1 MKTSTQETKSIEDII
16 KLIDKK
22 KLVLPEFQRDFKWPL
37 EKTETLFDSILKD
50 LFIGSLIVSK
60 PDFDLACRDFDLRER
75 GKRER
80 KPKSKQYTQADF
92 EQLDVY
98 TLLDGQQRV
107 TSIYRAITGKDKI
120 YVTFKDS
127 SILKMDEIWDA
138 SKNKI
143 RKKDKATGE
152 NVEITFDK
160 YIDGVTSVK
169 PNYDIFYMCLGD
181 IYENIDEEQDDFE
194 EAVINPIFNNEK
206 VSLKTSEK
214 EIYRKFAI
222 KFWSDFKTDV
232 YKKTNL
238 ISVQLLNMD
247 LEKFCLYFE
256 RSNSQGLNLSFTDII
271 TAKIYLTFNLREAL
285 KKLENES
292 YFSEALVDPL
302 VRYINFLENKDVTKK
317 SILKD
322 LTGKHFE
329 DNWDTAAKD
338 IVHIQ
343 KWLEDNHWVFKVE
356 NIPYKTMLL
365 PMLSFL
371 QNLKNKDFSQATAQ
385 QISMLKF
392 WFYAS
397 IYDNR
402 YGGARHGSTNVVLK
416 KDCEILRDLAKD
428 GEIPIEYWNNFKIEF
443 SYEEFLNIDGNNN
456 TKFLTVNYLMWN
468 TEKFKN
474 LENNASISISEKIDV
489 HHIYPIKY
497 IDKNFKINSF
507 EDERVDSVL
516 NKIRIN
522 KISNIKIR
530 DKAPSEYMAELVL
543 HNTVKSLDGKYDD
556 DSKENAKKQLI
567 KSLET
572 HCIPFTEELLKEG
585 SDRSFEDFLKAR
597 YQLFEKYLKSL
608 NEAHLNI
615 KTGQSQIWQ

>member
-1 MKTSTQETKSIEDII
+1 M
-16 KLIDKK
+16 
-22 KLVLPEFQRDFKWPL
+22 
-37 EKTETLFDSILKD
+37 
-50 LFIGSLIVSK
+50 
-60 PDFDLACRDFDLRER
+60 
-75 GKRER
+75 
-80 KPKSKQYTQADF
+80 QYTQKDF
-92 EQLDVY
+92 EEQNIY

-120 YVTFKDS
+120 YVTFKEANF
-127 SILKMDEIWDA
+127 LKNSEIWDL

-143 RKKDKATGE
+143 KKKDENTG
-152 NVEITFDK
+152 NNIEISFDK

-169 PNYDIFYMCLGD
+169 PSYDIFYICIGD
-181 IYENIDEEQDDFE
+181 LYENIDEEQDDFE
-194 EAVINPIFNNEK
+194 DAVINPILNNK
-206 VSLKTSEK
+206 NFTLDADQK

-285 KKLENES
+285 KKLENENH
-292 YFSEALVDPL
+292 FSENLVDPL

-329 DNWDTAAKD
+329 NNWDIAVKD
-338 IVHIQ
+338 IIHVQ
-343 KWLEDNHWVFKVE
+343 NWLEDNHWLFKVE

-365 PMLSFL
+365 PLLSFL
-371 QNLKNKDFSQATAQ
+371 QNLNNKDFSQATSQ

-416 KDCEILRDLAKD
+416 KDCEILRDLAK
-428 GEIPIEYWNNFKIEF
+428 GEAISIEYWESFRIEF
-443 SYEEFLNIDGNNN
+443 SYEEFLNIDSNNN

-468 TEKFKN
+468 AEKFKN
-474 LENNASISISEKIDV
+474 LENNANISISEKIDV
-489 HHIYPIKY
+489 HHIYPVKY
-497 IDKNFKINSF
+497 IEKNFKENSF

-516 NKIRIN
+516 NKVRIN
-522 KISNIKIR
+522 KISNIKIK
-530 DKAPSEYMAELVL
+530 DKAPSQYMTELVL
-543 HNTVKSLDGKYDD
+543 KSIKKDENGKYTEKD
-556 DSKENAKKQLI
+556 EEIAKKQLI

-572 HCIPFTEELLKEG
+572 HCIPFSDDLLKGLNDE
-585 SDRSFEDFLKAR
+585 RFEDFLKAR
-597 YQLFEKYLKSL
+597 YQLFEKYLISL
-608 NEAHLNI
+608 NNAHLNI

>member
-1 MKTSTQETKSIEDII
+1 MKTSTQETKSIEDIV
-16 KLIDKK
+16 KLIDKE

-60 PDFDLACRDFDLRER
+60 PDFDLACRGFDLRER

-80 KPKSKQYTQADF
+80 KPKTVQYTKDQF
-92 EQLDVY
+92 EQEDIY

-107 TSIYRAITGKDKI
+107 TSIYRAIKGMDKV

-127 SILKMDEIWDA
+127 ELLRDSEIWDDTIQ
-138 SKNKI
+138 KI
-143 RKKDKATGE
+143 KKGID
-152 NVEITFDK
+152 ISFDK

-169 PNYDIFYMCLGD
+169 PLGKTYYICLGD
-181 IYENIDEEQDDFE
+181 LYENIDEMQDDFQ
-194 EAVINPIFNNEK
+194 EAVIDPILENDKIDFTHDDK
-206 VSLKTSEK
+206 K
-214 EIYRKFAI
+214 IYKIFGI
-222 KFWSDFKTDV
+222 KFWNDFKTDV

-271 TAKIYLTFNLREAL
+271 TAKIYLTFNLRNAL
-285 KKLENES
+285 KKLEKEP
-292 YFSEALVDPL
+292 YFQENLVDPL
-302 VRYINFLENKDVTKK
+302 VRYINFKVNGDVTKK

-322 LTGKHFE
+322 LDGEAFKK
-329 DNWDTAAKD
+329 NWDSTVKD
-338 IVHIQ
+338 IIHVQ

-365 PMLSFL
+365 PLLSFF
-371 QNLKNKDFSQATAQ
+371 QNLPNKDFSQASAQ
-385 QISMLKF
+385 QIDIVRF

-416 KDCEILRDLAKD
+416 KDCEVLRDLAI
-428 GEIPIEYWNNFKIEF
+428 GIAIPTEYWSNFKIEF
-443 SYEEFLNIDGNNN
+443 SFEEFLNIDSNTN
-456 TKFLTVNYLMWN
+456 TKFLTVNYLMWSK
-468 TEKFKN
+468 EKFKN
-474 LENNASISISEKIDV
+474 LENNANISISEKIDV
-489 HHIYPIKY
+489 HHIYPVKY
-497 IDKNFKINSF
+497 IDNNFAVDSF
-507 EDERVDSVL
+507 EDERVDCVL

-530 DKAPSEYMAELVL
+530 DKAPSIYLKELLANNIEKDTNGVHL
-543 HNTVKSLDGKYDD
+543 PQS
-556 DSKENAKKQLI
+556 EINAKNNLI

-572 HCIPFTEELLKEG
+572 HCIPFSEDLLNG
-585 SDRSFEDFLKAR
+585 SNDNKFEDFLKAR
-597 YQLFEKYLKSL
+597 YQLFEKYLKL
-608 NEAHLNI
+608 LDDAHLNI
-615 KTGQSQIWQ
+615 KTAQSTIWQ

>member
-1 MKTSTQETKSIEDII
+1 MKTSTQETKSIEDIV
-16 KLIDKK
+16 KLINKK

-37 EKTETLFDSILKD
+37 EKSETLFDSIFKD

-80 KPKSKQYTQADF
+80 KPKSKQYTHEDF
-92 EQLDVY
+92 EQQDIY

-107 TSIYRAITGKDKI
+107 TSIYRAITGRDKI
-120 YVTFKDS
+120 YVTFKEVDT
-127 SILKMDEIWDA
+127 LKSPEIWDS

-143 RKKDKATGE
+143 KKKDENTGD
-152 NVEITFDK
+152 NIEISFDK
-160 YIDGVTSVK
+160 YIDGVTSIK
-169 PNYDIFYMCLGD
+169 PNNDVFYICIGD
-181 IYENIDEEQDDFE
+181 VYENIDEEQDDFE
-194 EAVINPIFNNEK
+194 DAVINPILNNDNFT
-206 VSLKTSEK
+206 LDANQK
-214 EIYRKFAI
+214 EVYRKFAI

-285 KKLENES
+285 KKLDNEY
-292 YFSEALVDPL
+292 YFSENLVDPL

-317 SILKD
+317 SILKN

-329 DNWDTAAKD
+329 DNWDTAVKG
-338 IVHIQ
+338 IIHVQ
-343 KWLEDNHWVFKVE
+343 KWLEDNHWLFKVE

-365 PMLSFL
+365 PLLSFL
-371 QNLKNKDFSQATAQ
+371 QNLKNKDFSQATSQ

-428 GEIPIEYWNNFKIEF
+428 INIPLEYWNSFKIEF
-443 SYEEFLNIDGNNN
+443 SYEEFLNIDSNNN
-456 TKFLTVNYLMWN
+456 TKFLTVNYLMWSV
-468 TEKFKN
+468 EKFKN
-474 LENNASISISEKIDV
+474 LENNANISISEKIDV
-489 HHIYPIKY
+489 HHIYPVKY
-497 IDKNFKINSF
+497 IEKKFKENSF

-516 NKIRIN
+516 NKVRIN

-530 DKAPSEYMAELVL
+530 DKAPSQYMAELIL
-543 HNTVKSLDGKYDD
+543 RNTKKDTDGEFSEKDKD
-556 DSKENAKKQLI
+556 IAKKQLI
-567 KSLET
+567 ESLET
-572 HCIPFTEELLKEG
+572 HCVPFSDDLLKG
-585 SDRSFEDFLKAR
+585 ASDEKFEDFLKAR
-597 YQLFEKYLKSL
+597 YQLFEKYLISL
-608 NEAHLNI
+608 NNAHINI
-615 KTGQSQIWQ
+615 KTKQTQIWQ